1 MFALSSILI
10 AGGLAYTGS
19 VAYKQLRRF
28 GAQLGTVRGHSP
40 VQHMTEH
47 AEGRA
52 EIVQS
57 LANANRSLSLAT
69 VSLGLTVAGIIF
81 NSLLIIVSVPAALL
95 IFAPALQDAW
105 RTLRQDRRITPAVL
119 DATRVILCIVMGYY
133 FALAL
138 DTWLRTLTQ
147 RLMVTTEVDFQ
158 EALAQSLPA
167 APASVWRYTAGADV
181 ATPLAELAVG
191 DILHFE
197 AGEFVPVAGI
207 VRNGLAWLDE
217 RLATGNLQAVRKIV
231 GDPVLASTYVTR
243 GDIHVEITAIPEST
257 GGTAAVRA
265 RIEKMI
271 RSGNHLADIGIQS
284 GRRMAP
290 SMWAT
295 FALLLPFWDANRAA
309 GFLTTSFGNQMERL
323 GPYTLRNF
331 ARFALQQQTLIYDGH
346 VLETLNLVNTIV
358 IEAALVHDPVI
369 RKQIRA
375 TLADLRQRRW
385 LMQGATFQHITIYLL
400 ADGDEMA
407 TQALAD
413 EVGFDGCFVEPLAIA
428 RAALLERMQRGG
440 RLICYVGSGADE
452 AIVMDKALVSVVI
465 PSVGAQPLKLF
476 ESTGADVVIV
486 EKDLR
491 RLVQLFD
498 IAAHFGASQG
508 VNLAWP
514 LLMDLMDIFTT
525 VFVHL
530 GLTYSI
536 LFSYSGL
543 LGSALYARLP
553 LARRRKRRRQAGK
566 PVDPDRQIGDSA
578 YSS

>member
-243 GDIHVEITAIPEST
+243 GDIHVEITAIPEAT

>member
-147 RLMVTTEVDFQ
+147 RLMVITEVDFQ

-385 LMQGATFQHITIYLL
+385 LMQRATFQHITIYLL